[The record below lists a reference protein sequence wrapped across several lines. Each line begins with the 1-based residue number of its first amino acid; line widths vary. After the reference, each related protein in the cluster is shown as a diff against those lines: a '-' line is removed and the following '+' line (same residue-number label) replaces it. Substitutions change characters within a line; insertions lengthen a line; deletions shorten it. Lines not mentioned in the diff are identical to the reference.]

1 MKISDLYQ
9 QSNPIQHTNENNPPK
24 PLDKPKIPKKGE
36 DPPSSTDKVEL
47 SVQSKEINRINDIL
61 KETPEVRSEK
71 IAALKKQIEEGKY
84 NVDAEAVAE
93 RMIKESILDFI
104 P

>member
-9 QSNPIQHTNENNPPK
+9 QSNSVQHTKENNPAK
-24 PLDKPKIPKKGE
+24 PPDKPKVPQKGE
-36 DPPSSTDKVEL
+36 GQSSSADKVEL
-47 SVQSKEINRINDIL
+47 SAQSKEINRINDVL

-71 IAALKKQIEEGKY
+71 IAAIKKQIEEGQY
-84 NVDAEAVAE
+84 NVDAEAVAD
-93 RMIKESILDFI
+93 RMIKESILDVI

>member
-9 QSNPIQHTNENNPPK
+9 QSNAVQHTKENNPTK

-36 DPPSSTDKVEL
+36 GQSSSADKVEL
-47 SVQSKEINRINDIL
+47 SIQSKEINRINDIL

-71 IAALKKQIEEGKY
+71 IAALKKQIEEGEY
-84 NVDAEAVAE
+84 NVDAEAVAD